1 VLATTA
7 THARGATPAA
17 TMRYVL
23 TTPATGTLAGIA
35 AATMRDV
42 LATVYCTIT
51 AAKTN
56 ATAAGINNPLAT
68 AAAKIQPL
76 FTAAAIT
83 KPLLDVSP
91 AVPVT
96 SYVIAAT
103 RSVYRDVVFVPI
115 DVATPITA

>member
-1 VLATTA
+1 MLATTA

-23 TTPATGTLAGIA
+23 TTTATGTLAGIA

-56 ATAAGINNPLAT
+56 PPPPGL
-68 AAAKIQPL
+68 
-76 FTAAAIT
+76 IT
-83 KPLLDVSP
+83 RWPLLPRKFNPCSRP
-91 AVPVT
+91 PRLPSLCST
-96 SYVIAAT
+96 
-103 RSVYRDVVFVPI
+103 
-115 DVATPITA
+115 

>member
-23 TTPATGTLAGIA
+23 TTTATGTLAGIA

-76 FTAAAIT
+76 FTIYLNQE
-83 KPLLDVSP
+83 PSRR
-91 AVPVT
+91 
-96 SYVIAAT
+96 AT
-103 RSVYRDVVFVPI
+103 AQLRRPEHDG
-115 DVATPITA
+115 

>member
-23 TTPATGTLAGIA
+23 TTTATGTLAGIA

-56 ATAAGINNPLAT
+56 ATGINNPLAT

-83 KPLLDVSP
+83 KPLLDVSA

>member
-1 VLATTA
+1 
-7 THARGATPAA
+7 
-17 TMRYVL
+17 MRYVL
-23 TTPATGTLAGIA
+23 TTTATGTLAGIA

-51 AAKTN
+51 PAKTN
-56 ATAAGINNPLAT
+56 ATAAGINNPLAI